1 MATIEKVDTLEVVND
16 DKVFMYELQYT
27 NWIQYFIFENT
38 SLLFVFFFWQKIKY
52 LLGSVLYFGGKVY
65 NLFCH

>member
-1 MATIEKVDTLEVVND
+1 MATIEKVDRLEVVND

-38 SLLFVFFFWQKIKY
+38 SLLVFFFLAKD
-52 LLGSVLYFGGKVY
+52 
-65 NLFCH
+65 

>member
-38 SLLFVFFFWQKIKY
+38 SLLVFFF
-52 LLGSVLYFGGKVY
+52 FGKRLSIY
-65 NLFCH
+65 